1 MRQTHESRNTI
12 THPSQQTR
20 RQKSTASVSRIA
32 PKKAPKTPQSRT
44 HPAPSDAT
52 ERQRLIAEAA
62 YFRAERR
69 GFAAGNEE
77 TDWLEAEKD
86 IDMAVAG
93 R

>member
-1 MRQTHESRNTI
+1 MKAETQSRA
-12 THPSQQTR
+12 PASKPAAK
-20 RQKSTASVSRIA
+20 KSTASVSRIA
-32 PKKAPKTPQSRT
+32 TKKATKTPQSRT
-44 HPAPSDAT
+44 HPAPSDPV

-69 GFAAGNEE
+69 GFAPGNEE

-93 R
+93 C

>member
-1 MRQTHESRNTI
+1 MKSETQSRTP
-12 THPSQQTR
+12 TSKPAAK
-20 RQKSTASVSRIA
+20 KSTASVSRIA
-32 PKKAPKTPQSRT
+32 PKKASKTPQSRT

-69 GFAAGNEE
+69 GFAPGYEE
-77 TDWLEAEKD
+77 TDWLEAEKEL
-86 IDMAVAG
+86 DMAVAG